1 MVYLYTLSWAV
12 ISKMHSI
19 STFDLLLF
27 KSFKVL
33 RVKSEKK
40 ANSILS
46 KYVPNYIMTEANTIS
61 AKVYLFFMFS
71 IIFKYNLFDYK

>member
-1 MVYLYTLSWAV
+1 MGSYIKDALDQYFW
-12 ISKMHSI
+12 SI
-19 STFDLLLF
+19 TFQILQ
-27 KSFKVL
+27 SFTCEVG
-33 RVKSEKK
+33 KK

>member
-1 MVYLYTLSWAV
+1 MGSYIKDALDQYFW
-12 ISKMHSI
+12 SI
-19 STFDLLLF
+19 TFQILQ
-27 KSFKVL
+27 SFTCE
-33 RVKSEKK
+33 SEKK

>member
-1 MVYLYTLSWAV
+1 MGSYIKDALDQYFW
-12 ISKMHSI
+12 SI
-19 STFDLLLF
+19 TFQILQ
-27 KSFKVL
+27 SFTCEV
-33 RVKSEKK
+33 EKK